1 MSSVFAMLP
10 CYNESQNIDPLVR
23 KWLNMKED
31 LSAKGYRLFVRCIDD
46 KSKDN
51 TKEVIE
57 KLCAEFPDVVGLI
70 AHEVNKGLGGALKT
84 AFDSFIAEG
93 KTGDVCFLMDG
104 DNTHD
109 PVFSLAMLDRI
120 AAGAD
125 CAIASRYRPGSLTHG
140 VKGIRLFMSW
150 GAKQFYT
157 FVLRVR
163 NVRDYTC
170 GYRAYT
176 YDIISR
182 GVRRYGTELVEKRSF
197 ACMMEVLYKLW
208 MIGARFGEV
217 PFELHYDIKKGESKM
232 RVIRTMK
239 ESMST
244 AVHLRRKLG
253 KIKET
258 KSGEQE

>member
-1 MSSVFAMLP
+1 MNKVFAMLP
-10 CYNESQNIDPLVR
+10 CYNESENIDPLVR
-23 KWLNMKED
+23 KWLGQKTVLAER
-31 LSAKGYRLFVRCIDD
+31 GYTLLVRCIDD

-57 KLCAEFPDVVGLI
+57 KLCVEFPEDVKLV
-70 AHEVNKGLGGALKT
+70 AHDVNKGLGGALAT
-84 AFDSFIAEG
+84 SFDNFIAEG
-93 KTGDVCFLMDG
+93 QTGDVCFLMDG

-109 PVFSLAMLDRI
+109 PIFSLSMLDRI
-120 AAGAD
+120 AAGSD
-125 CAIASRYRPGSLTHG
+125 CVIASRYRAGSLTHG
-140 VKGIRLFMSW
+140 VNGIRQFMSW

-176 YDIISR
+176 YEIISR
-182 GVRRYGTELVEKRSF
+182 GIRQYGTGLVEKRSF

-208 MIGARFGEV
+208 MIGAHFDEV

-253 KIKET
+253 KRKN
-258 KSGEQE
+258 SNGE

>member
-1 MSSVFAMLP
+1 MNNVFAMLP
-10 CYNESQNIDPLVR
+10 CYNESENIDPLVR
-23 KWLNMKED
+23 KWLDRKAD
-31 LSAKGYRLFVRCIDD
+31 LSAKGYNLFVRCIDD

-57 KLCAEFPDVVGLI
+57 KLCIEFPEDVKLV
-70 AHEVNKGLGGALKT
+70 AHDVNKGLGGALAT
-84 AFDSFIAEG
+84 ALDQFMAEG

-109 PVFSLAMLDRI
+109 PVFCLSMLDRI

-125 CAIASRYRPGSLTHG
+125 CVIASRYRTGSLTHG
-140 VKGIRLFMSW
+140 VNGIRQFMSW

-157 FVLRVR
+157 IVLRVR

-176 YDIISR
+176 YDIIRR
-182 GVRRYGTELVEKRSF
+182 GVREYGTGLVEKRSF

-208 MIGARFGEV
+208 MIGARFDEV

-232 RVIRTMK
+232 RVLRTMK
-239 ESMST
+239 ESMGT
-244 AVHLRRKLG
+244 AVRLRRKLG
-253 KIKET
+253 KRKE
-258 KSGEQE
+258 SFRGE

>member
-1 MSSVFAMLP
+1 MSNVFAMLP
-10 CYNESQNIDPLVR
+10 CYNESLNIDPLVR
-23 KWLNMKED
+23 KWLNLKTD
-31 LSAKGYRLFVRCIDD
+31 LTAKGYRLLVRCIDD

-57 KLCAEFPDVVGLI
+57 KLCVEFPEDVKLV
-70 AHEVNKGLGGALKT
+70 AHDVNKGLGGALAT
-84 AFDSFIAEG
+84 AFDNFIAEG
-93 KTGDVCFLMDG
+93 QIGDVCFLMDG

-109 PVFSLAMLDRI
+109 PIFSLFMLDRI
-120 AAGAD
+120 AAGSD
-125 CAIASRYRPGSLTHG
+125 CVIASRYRAGSLTHG
-140 VKGIRLFMSW
+140 VNGIRQFMSW

-176 YDIISR
+176 YEIIGR
-182 GVRRYGTELVEKRSF
+182 GIRQYGTGLVEKRSF

-208 MIGARFGEV
+208 MIGAHFDEV

-253 KIKET
+253 KRKN
-258 KSGEQE
+258 SNGE